1 MENGIGK
8 RLRGERERLGLSQA
22 DFAGRAGVTRN
33 TQAKYEAGERS
44 PDASYLALVA
54 ADLGVNVPYVLVGQT
69 LAAQISPKEVALID
83 KYRLCP
89 PSVQAGILALLQ
101 TVAAH

>member
-22 DFAGRAGVTRN
+22 DFAGRAGITRN

-54 ADLGVNVPYVLVGQT
+54 EIGVNVPYVLVGQT